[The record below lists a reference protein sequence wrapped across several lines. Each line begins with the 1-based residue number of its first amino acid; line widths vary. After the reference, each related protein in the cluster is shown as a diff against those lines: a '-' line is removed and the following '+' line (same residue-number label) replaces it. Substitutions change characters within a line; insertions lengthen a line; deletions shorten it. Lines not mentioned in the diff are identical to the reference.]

1 MKTIQKFTAT
11 GVYDYLRMDLV
22 LNEKLTFLYGLN
34 GSGKTTA
41 LKLIMA
47 LLEPSLEPLARV
59 PFKRLELQGTT
70 HRHGDVTVRATK
82 DKARNLELTC
92 SLVPDDSFSLM
103 LDGVDTDEIDIQ
115 SREAHQNPVLTAF
128 SEIAT
133 PIFLGIDRRFR
144 TPRMPFHRRRTT
156 SSRQIALEFQRERNL
171 EDPSF
176 DPGLGEVAFVI
187 EDFASQL
194 RRRQSRIDDQFR
206 KQILLD
212 SFAYVAP
219 TTPGFSFEPSEEM
232 FQEFIGKRATI
243 MHTLKSLELASDEFE
258 TRSEE
263 FFTTIETVIGTIKR
277 LMGKKDRRGEPS
289 KELSEALTAW
299 FVNQSQVDRID
310 RLFDLANK
318 YQEKQESVQRRLTDF
333 VELTNRF
340 FTQTGKEVSIDRGGE
355 VRIRMKNKISSL
367 QALSSGER
375 QMFIMLAHLSLNRK
389 LLKDGVFI
397 VDEPELSLHMAWQD
411 MFVEAVEAANPKLQI
426 ILATHAPAIIGGR
439 DSLCIPVSSVEDESN
454 DRD

>member
-1 MKTIQKFTAT
+1 MKTIRKFTAT
-11 GVYDYLRMDLV
+11 GVFDYLRMDLV

-47 LLEPSLEPLARV
+47 LLEPSLEPLARI

-70 HRHGDVTVRATK
+70 HKHGDITVVATK
-82 DKARNLELTC
+82 DKAGNLELRC
-92 SLVPDDSFSLM
+92 SLVPDDSFSVM
-103 LDGVDTDEIDIQ
+103 LDGVDIDEIDLQ
-115 SREAHQNPVLTAF
+115 SRETRQHPVLTAL
-128 SEIAT
+128 SDIAS

-144 TPRMPFHRRRTT
+144 TPRMPVHRRR
-156 SSRQIALEFQRERNL
+156 SPSPRQIAFEFQRERNL
-171 EDPSF
+171 EDPLF

-187 EDFASQL
+187 EEFTSQL
-194 RRRQSRIDDQFR
+194 RRRQSIIDDQFR

-212 SFAYVAP
+212 SFAYVDP
-219 TTPGFSFEPSEEM
+219 TTHGFSFEPSEEM
-232 FQEFIGKRATI
+232 FQAFRGKRAAI
-243 MHTLKSLELASDEFE
+243 MNTLKSLELASEEFE
-258 TRSEE
+258 KRSEE
-263 FFTTIETVIGTIKR
+263 FFTTIENVIGTIRR
-277 LMGKKDRRGEPS
+277 LMDKKGRQGEPS
-289 KELSEALTAW
+289 KELAKALTAW

-310 RLFDLANK
+310 RLFDLANN
-318 YQEKQESVQRRLTDF
+318 YQAEQESVLRSLNDF
-333 VELTNRF
+333 VELINRF
-340 FTQTGKEVSIDRGGE
+340 FTQTGKEVSVDRAGE

-375 QMFIMLAHLSLNRK
+375 QMFIMLAHLSLNRS

-439 DSLCIPVSSVEDESN
+439 DSLCIPVSSVEEESN